1 MIASWGF
8 VFRQEGPAQC
18 WLNSQQ
24 AEKTSGGSRDIK
36 AFRVAQACQVV
47 GCYLVRL
54 DCLKAAGIL
63 TPGVKVVSGGGDVA
77 AGGLR
82 LIWVRLPKHDHARRI
97 AIRKG

>member
-1 MIASWGF
+1 MIVPWGF
-8 VFRQEGPAQC
+8 IFRKEGPAQC

-24 AEKTSGGSRDIK
+24 AEKPRSGSRDTK

-47 GCYLVRL
+47 GGYLVRL
-54 DCLKAAGIL
+54 GCLEAAGIL
-63 TPGVKVVSGGGDVA
+63 SPRVEVVPGCGDVA